1 MKKTLLTIIVTL
13 LCLVLLFFLLQ
24 GVRTLILKFLLR
36 SIAPQDWSVPLP
48 GGYEIWRINSQSI
61 VLVERFPDGYDQTV
75 VTSYI
80 NAYWYDQRYIG
91 LWCAAGGADDLLGA
105 APEADSFYLVDSL
118 ENTVHGPLDP
128 DAYEELCLQLQ
139 LSSFDQWIRTA
150 PKVPPDATYP

>member
-1 MKKTLLTIIVTL
+1 MMKQNLFTVILILICLALVFV
-13 LCLVLLFFLLQ
+13 LVLGVRYLVLSFLLKAM
-24 GVRTLILKFLLR
+24 GPR
-36 SIAPQDWSVPLP
+36 DWSVPLP
-48 GGYEIWRINSQSI
+48 GGYEIQRINSQSI
-61 VLVERFPDGYDQTV
+61 VLAEPSPDGHSEIV
-75 VTSYI
+75 IHSYI

-139 LSSFDQWIRTA
+139 LSAFDQWTKTA
-150 PKVPPDATYP
+150 PQVPSDAVF

>member
-24 GVRTLILKFLLR
+24 GVRTLILKFLLK

-48 GGYEIWRINSQSI
+48 GGYEIQRINSQSI
-61 VLVERFPDGYDQTV
+61 VLAEPSPDGHSEIV
-75 VTSYI
+75 IHSYI

-118 ENTVHGPLDP
+118 ESTVHGPLDP
-128 DAYEELCLQLQ
+128 DAYEEICLQLQ
-139 LSSFDQWIRTA
+139 LSSFDQWTKTA
-150 PKVPPDATYP
+150 PQVPSDAVF

>member
-139 LSSFDQWIRTA
+139 LSHFDQWTKTA
-150 PKVPPDATYP
+150 PQVPSDAVF

>member
-48 GGYEIWRINSQSI
+48 GGYEIQRINSQSI
-61 VLVERFPDGYDQTV
+61 VLAEPSPDGHSEIV
-75 VTSYI
+75 IHSYI

-91 LWCAAGGADDLLGA
+91 LWCAKDGPDDLLGV

-118 ENTVHGPLDP
+118 EKDLHGPLDP
-128 DAYEELCLQLQ
+128 DTYEELCLQLQ
-139 LSSFDQWIRTA
+139 LSAFDQWTKTA
-150 PKVPPDATYP
+150 PQVPSDAVF

>member
-24 GVRTLILKFLLR
+24 GVRTLILKFLLK

-61 VLVERFPDGYDQTV
+61 VLVERSPDGYNQTV

-91 LWCAAGGADDLLGA
+91 LWCAKDGPDDLLGV

-118 ENTVHGPLDP
+118 EKDLHGPLDP
-128 DAYEELCLQLQ
+128 DAYEALCLQLQ
-139 LSSFDQWIRTA
+139 LSHFDQWTKTA
-150 PKVPPDATYP
+150 PQVPSDAVF